1 MFVFLTIPAA
11 IAAQVLYGVSL
22 ADSDWLHGS
31 AESLLT
37 VTNLVTVVA
46 FRQAMRGKELEKE
59 DQETEEQELLMVGAG
74 TGDTTGE
81 ITGEINSSRMP
92 LSATSYQPMIQLV
105 AILTAVAGITALVPA
120 LLGPEV
126 HTPYLNGFMDLPP
139 DMVHLRH
146 DDPPNSLT
154 IAW

>member
-11 IAAQVLYGVSL
+11 IAAKVLYGVSL

-46 FRQAMRGKELEKE
+46 FRQAMRGKALEKE
-59 DQETEEQELLMVGAG
+59 QEQEQELLLVGAGAGAGAG
-74 TGDTTGE
+74 TGE
-81 ITGEINSSRMP
+81 IESRMP

-105 AILTAVAGITALVPA
+105 GILTAVAGVTALVPA
-120 LLGPEV
+120 LLGAEV
-126 HTPYLNGFMDLPP
+126 HTPYLNGFMDLPK
-139 DMVHLRH
+139 DMINLRH
-146 DDPPNSLT
+146 DDPINSLT